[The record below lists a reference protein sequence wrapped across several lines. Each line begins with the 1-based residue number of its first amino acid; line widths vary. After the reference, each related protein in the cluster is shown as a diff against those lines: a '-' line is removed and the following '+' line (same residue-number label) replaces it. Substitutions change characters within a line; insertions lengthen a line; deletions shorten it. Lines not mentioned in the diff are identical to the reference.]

1 MPTIFILKIRRKERA
16 CTPSILLFLP
26 PRSPFQ
32 SFLLQVK
39 EHELVILSILIM
51 PRFKF
56 TYPAVDNQGSHLYLH
71 WPRLWFLYRSDA
83 HKENSPAFRTQ
94 ILSTSNWENL
104 HKWSIFKAYSPHV
117 ICDGVFDLHMYVGN
131 AYD

>member
-56 TYPAVDNQGSHLYLH
+56 TYPAVDSQGSHL
-71 WPRLWFLYRSDA
+71 
-83 HKENSPAFRTQ
+83 
-94 ILSTSNWENL
+94 
-104 HKWSIFKAYSPHV
+104 
-117 ICDGVFDLHMYVGN
+117 
-131 AYD
+131 